1 MTRITSSC
9 ALISVACAGPLL
21 TGNDG
26 YDHATMP
33 TSMGERE
40 PLEKRSRATYNEE
53 SKDDAASVESSV
65 SEGGTNDET
74 FLQEEAA
81 R

>member
-1 MTRITSSC
+1 
-9 ALISVACAGPLL
+9 
-21 TGNDG
+21 
-26 YDHATMP
+26 MP